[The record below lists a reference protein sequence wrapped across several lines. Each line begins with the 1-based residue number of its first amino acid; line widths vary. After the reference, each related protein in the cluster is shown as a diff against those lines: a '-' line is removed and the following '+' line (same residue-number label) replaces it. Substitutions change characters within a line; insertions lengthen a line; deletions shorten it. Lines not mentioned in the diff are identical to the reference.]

1 MVTTYTLKNILENK
15 DFILEYYK
23 NDFKNYLKNI
33 DDFIDYIF
41 LNVILKFKEC
51 LELLKEELKNELIK
65 FLSELNDI
73 NENVS
78 IRSLVEFL
86 IDKYDSVFHNECN
99 KFLNH
104 DIKIWYIELCLKYPN
119 VLKENKVILEKLIGD
134 ETILFFDY
142 YPQIK
147 KKNVLS
153 LNLKRKFFLEDKKLE
168 EILKYRSE
176 EFFKFILP
184 DLEKEIK
191 DEVFT
196 KLYDIYDKRSKDFF
210 KEKNQNFGWSTL
222 RDLELLYPVYFKSKN
237 HLSKKLLDKKKKI
250 DLMLNNLLIENKIMK
265 PIEFRVSSKEYLEY
279 LEKLRSE
286 KISSNM
292 QYLTITHFFKE
303 KLISKL
309 ENSSKNYKKSFMDFA
324 SSNIKT
330 NDVFTAGKIFYIDN
344 YLLQECINL
353 TVWLCDKNRKEFINN
368 LLNIVKQNYINLS
381 INILEEE
388 VDNDLEAL
396 NYSLTDIFSLEK
408 NHSYNYFTCTFFII
422 SLLEK
427 ILRNIYIKIEKDG
440 FFNSSS
446 ATYGLI
452 LKSNEMSR
460 LIGNETINWLKYYL
474 IGDEE
479 VGENYRN
486 RIAHF
491 TKIKINDI
499 SQIDLLK
506 ILYLFVVTVNSIF
519 INSAKLK
526 ENLEANQ

>member
-1 MVTTYTLKNILENK
+1 
-15 DFILEYYK
+15 
-23 NDFKNYLKNI
+23 
-33 DDFIDYIF
+33 
-41 LNVILKFKEC
+41 
-51 LELLKEELKNELIK
+51 
-65 FLSELNDI
+65 
-73 NENVS
+73 
-78 IRSLVEFL
+78 
-86 IDKYDSVFHNECN
+86 
-99 KFLNH
+99 
-104 DIKIWYIELCLKYPN
+104 
-119 VLKENKVILEKLIGD
+119 
-134 ETILFFDY
+134 
-142 YPQIK
+142 
-147 KKNVLS
+147 
-153 LNLKRKFFLEDKKLE
+153 
-168 EILKYRSE
+168 
-176 EFFKFILP
+176 
-184 DLEKEIK
+184 
-191 DEVFT
+191 
-196 KLYDIYDKRSKDFF
+196 
-210 KEKNQNFGWSTL
+210 
-222 RDLELLYPVYFKSKN
+222 
-237 HLSKKLLDKKKKI
+237 
-250 DLMLNNLLIENKIMK
+250 
-265 PIEFRVSSKEYLEY
+265 
-279 LEKLRSE
+279 
-286 KISSNM
+286 
-292 QYLTITHFFKE
+292 
-303 KLISKL
+303 
-309 ENSSKNYKKSFMDFA
+309 MDFA

-330 NDVFTAGKIFYIDN
+330 NDIFTAGKIFYIDN
-344 YLLQECINL
+344 YLLQECVNL

-452 LKSNEMSR
+452 LKSNEMSK

-519 INSAKLK
+519 INSAELK
-526 ENLEANQ
+526 EN